1 MSLLLSLFVSLFSA
15 LFSGFTATGFSCSGR
30 SFTSCTGAG
39 FGASCTDAGFGASC
53 AGAGADFG
61 VSCTGTGAGFTVLTG
76 FAAAAG
82 SAFFSTGWA
91 GFLGICAPFILELSG
106 LLTKIML
113 FFFLIGAVLGASAAL
128 GVWAGFAAA
137 ASCAGF
143 GASAALIGVD
153 FGVFIAFRTS
163 AICSSSN
170 TLM

>member
-1 MSLLLSLFVSLFSA
+1 LLSLLLSLFVSLFSA
-15 LFSGFTATGFSCSGR
+15 LFSGFTAAGFSCSGR

-39 FGASCTDAGFGASC
+39 FGASC
-53 AGAGADFG
+53 AGAGAGFG